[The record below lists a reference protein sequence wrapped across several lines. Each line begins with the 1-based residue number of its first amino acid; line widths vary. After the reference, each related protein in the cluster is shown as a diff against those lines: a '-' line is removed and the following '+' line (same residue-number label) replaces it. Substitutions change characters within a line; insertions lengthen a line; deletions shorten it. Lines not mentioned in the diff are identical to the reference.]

1 MERRERGCARIAF
14 LPTPLRSITGCATPT
29 PRVAQPPS
37 GPHAAEG
44 RGARP
49 QWCRQDR
56 AAAAGGVVREKGT
69 AEPDREHSA
78 MHLKS
83 VDPRT
88 LKVNPNN
95 PRRMSAGEH
104 PDAQMVANIQAV
116 GILQPPVVRED
127 GEELEIVA
135 GHRRVA
141 AAIAAGWPEI
151 LVLVRGPDDGS
162 DALRAMSENVVR
174 AQMGPV
180 DQWRAIEALVS
191 AEWTEEAIA
200 TALALPVRTLRKLRL
215 LAQLMPAMLDQM
227 ALGDMPDEGNLRT
240 IAAASSEEQATVWKK
255 HKPKKGQRAVWW
267 EIARALARRTLPAS
281 VAKFGAELAQA
292 YGIVWTDDLFA
303 EAGKDARTTSQV
315 DAFLGAQGEWLAN
328 NLPKGGSLA
337 ELDQYG
343 SVKLPPKAR
352 RRYDKARKGD
362 LIACYVDVRTGEVEH
377 VPYTMPEAKRNAGT
391 GKVEQAE
398 KPAPK
403 PRADIT
409 GKGVALIGDIRTEA
423 LHQALQEAPI
433 GDDVLIGLLV
443 LALGGR
449 NVQVDSGAQHKGHG
463 WRERVAEKLTEGGVL
478 TQDLELLRLTARE
491 MLVEVL
497 SCRDNKSQS
506 GMVARH
512 AGATIGADDFLPNMA
527 TQEFLSCLS
536 KQAMERV
543 ASNNRVLPRTTG
555 KQTRAALIEHVGK
568 GCFVHPAALFAPTPA
583 ELEARRRPESL
594 IEAEGGEDEDPDD
607 QSDALADT
615 DLEDELDT
623 GEMPPPGAGETAK
636 HQAA

>member
-1 MERRERGCARIAF
+1 
-14 LPTPLRSITGCATPT
+14 
-29 PRVAQPPS
+29 
-37 GPHAAEG
+37 
-44 RGARP
+44 
-49 QWCRQDR
+49 
-56 AAAAGGVVREKGT
+56 
-69 AEPDREHSA
+69 
-78 MHLKS
+78 MHLKP

-127 GEELEIVA
+127 GEDLEIVA

-141 AAIAAGWPEI
+141 AAIAAGWAEI
-151 LVLVRGPDDGS
+151 LVLVRGPDDGG

-191 AEWTEEAIA
+191 AEWTEQAIA

-215 LAQLMPAMLDQM
+215 LAQLLPAMLDQM
-227 ALGDMPDEGNLRT
+227 ALGDMPEEGILRT
-240 IAAASSEEQATVWKK
+240 IAAASLDEQATVWKK

-267 EIARALARRTLPAS
+267 EVSRALARRTLPAS
-281 VAKFGAELAQA
+281 AAKFGAELVQA

-303 EAGKDARTTSQV
+303 EGGTDARTTTQV
-315 DAFLGAQGEWLAN
+315 EEFMGAQNEWLAN
-328 NLPKGGSLA
+328 NLPKGGHLA
-337 ELDQYG
+337 ELGAYG
-343 SVKLPPKAR
+343 EVKLPPRAMRHYGKP
-352 RRYDKARKGD
+352 RKGD
-362 LIACYVDVRTGEVEH
+362 YVACYVDPRSGEVEH
-377 VPYTMPEAKRNAGT
+377 IPYAMPEAKRTTKG
-391 GKVEQAE
+391 GKEEAVG

-409 GKGVALIGDIRTEA
+409 AKGVAMIGDLRTDA

-449 NVQVDSGAQHKGHG
+449 NVQVHTGAPVQGFG
-463 WRERVAEKLTEGGVL
+463 QRERIAEQLTEGGVL
-478 TQDLELLRLTARE
+478 TQDLDLLRATARG
-491 MLVEVL
+491 MLVQVL
-497 SCRDNKSQS
+497 SCRDNMSQS

-512 AGATIGADDFLPNMA
+512 AGAAVGADVYLPNMA

-536 KQAMERV
+536 KQAMEST
-543 ASNNRVLPRTTG
+543 ASANKVLPRNTG
-555 KQTRAALIEHVGK
+555 KETRVALIAHVGK
-568 GCFVHPAALFAPTPA
+568 GSFVHPAALFAPTDK
-583 ELEARRRPESL
+583 ELEARRSPSSL
-594 IEAEGGEDEDPDD
+594 IDGGDEDLDDDLQVSGQDADDNGVGVAGSGPDD
-607 QSDALADT
+607 DDETDGSD
-615 DLEDELDT
+615 
-623 GEMPPPGAGETAK
+623 MPPPGAGDAVE
-636 HQAA
+636 HRAAA

>member
-1 MERRERGCARIAF
+1 MF
-14 LPTPLRSITGCATPT
+14 LKT
-29 PRVAQPPS
+29 
-37 GPHAAEG
+37 
-44 RGARP
+44 
-49 QWCRQDR
+49 
-56 AAAAGGVVREKGT
+56 
-69 AEPDREHSA
+69 
-78 MHLKS
+78 

-95 PRRMSAGEH
+95 PRRMAAGEQ
-104 PDAQMVANIQAV
+104 PDAQMVANIKAV

-127 GEELEIVA
+127 GDDLEIRY

-141 AAIAAGWPEI
+141 AAILLDVPTI
-151 LVLVRGPDDGS
+151 LVLVSNVEDGS

-191 AEWTEEAIA
+191 AEWTEEAIV

-215 LAQLMPAMLDQM
+215 LAQLLPAMLDQM

-240 IAAASSEEQATVWKK
+240 IAAASPEEQAAVWKK

-267 EIARALARRTLPAS
+267 DVARALARRTLPAS
-281 VAKFGAELAQA
+281 MARFGANLAQA

-303 EAGKDARTTSQV
+303 EADKDGRTTSQV

-343 SVKLPPKAR
+343 HVKLPPRAR
-352 RRYDKARKGD
+352 QRYDKARKGD
-362 LIACYVDVRTGEVEH
+362 LIACYVDTRTGEVKQ
-377 VPYTMPEAKRNAGT
+377 VPYTMPEAKRSART
-391 GKVEQAE
+391 AKVEEAE
-398 KPAPK
+398 KPAPR

-443 LALGGR
+443 LALGGK
-449 NVQVDSGAQHKGHG
+449 NVAVDSGAQHKTHG
-463 WRERVAEKLTEGGVL
+463 WRRQVAEKLTEGGVL
-478 TQDLELLRLTARE
+478 TQDLELLRATARE

-512 AGATIGADDFLPNMA
+512 AGTAIGADDYLPNMA

-536 KQAMERV
+536 KQAIERT
-543 ASNNRVLPRTTG
+543 ASANRVLPRNTG
-555 KQTRAALIEHVGK
+555 KQTRAALIEHVGR

-583 ELEARRRPESL
+583 ELEARRRPQSL
-594 IEAEGGEDEDPDD
+594 IEAEGGDEDLDD
-607 QSDALADT
+607 QSGGPADADAQD
-615 DLEDELDT
+615 DELDT
-623 GEMPPPGAGETAK
+623 GEMPPPRAGEAVE
-636 HQAA
+636 HQAAA

>member
-1 MERRERGCARIAF
+1 
-14 LPTPLRSITGCATPT
+14 
-29 PRVAQPPS
+29 
-37 GPHAAEG
+37 
-44 RGARP
+44 
-49 QWCRQDR
+49 
-56 AAAAGGVVREKGT
+56 
-69 AEPDREHSA
+69 

-623 GEMPPPGAGETAK
+623 GEMPPPSAGETAK